1 MIASAQQRSTLPVNG
16 GCTAVFVEEKHRQGN
31 GSMQKFASV
40 VQGNGIYIFSFSFF
54 LFLFGGRKR
63 EGGGEGEV
71 GESHTFHCRVYIVF
85 TL

>member
-40 VQGNGIYIFSFSFF
+40 VQGNGIYFFSFPSFSSF
-54 LFLFGGRKR
+54 LGRKR
-63 EGGGEGEV
+63 EGGERG
-71 GESHTFHCRVYIVF
+71 R
-85 TL
+85 